1 MDYNRE
7 LFGTIDRFIRLTI
20 NGKVYEVPDRLEL
33 LRIFQFLNFHIDYA
47 RLCWNGSCKRCI
59 VGFDQNGKS
68 FEAMSCR
75 LKSSDTMCVTRLP
88 PTVQELPVETDPSQH
103 NH

>member
-1 MDYNRE
+1 MDYNKE
-7 LFGTIDRFIRLTI
+7 LFGTIERFIDI
-20 NGKVYEVPDRLEL
+20 EIAGKTYRVPDRLEL

-59 VGFDQNGKS
+59 VSFDQKGKS

-75 LKSSDTMCVTRLP
+75 LKSSEDMAIKRLP
-88 PTVQELPVETDPSQH
+88 ATVQKTD
-103 NH
+103 

>member
-1 MDYNRE
+1 MTDYNKE
-7 LFGTIDRFIRLTI
+7 LFGTIERFITLTI
-20 NGKVYEVPDRLEL
+20 KGKTYKVPDKLEL

-59 VGFDQNGKS
+59 VGFDQNGKA

-75 LKSSDTMCVTRLP
+75 LKSAEKMVVHRLP
-88 PTVQELPVETDPSQH
+88 PSVQEGA
-103 NH
+103 